1 MNQKFTVKILIEDF
15 KIGGTIAHKLDCNS
29 SWTCSWSKDVIKEL
43 KTPKNSSSID
53 SLILYYNFSNT
64 ISSSEL
70 IELLRKNYKDSK
82 ILCIVPEDFILRS
95 KDILLEPNVVDI
107 IRTSP
112 ILLDM
117 VWNHLVNIYN
127 ESKLKKKLAS
137 IEDKTSFI
145 ANSHVMQ
152 EVNRLIEKAAS
163 SDINVCIYGETGTGK
178 DVIAKQIHKLSNR
191 ATYPFVAVNVAAI
204 PNDLAESL
212 FFGHEKGAFTGAT
225 SKRIGFFEEANNGTL
240 FLDEIGDMD
249 LKMQVKLLR
258 AVQEG
263 RITRLG
269 GNGEIAVNVR
279 IIIATHIDMN
289 SLIEKNL
296 FREDLYYRLMGL
308 TINVP
313 KLSQRGKDILSLA
326 NMFITDFC
334 AKNKMAICHL
344 SEFAEDALMNYH
356 FPGNIRELKS
366 IMELAVVLCNNNI
379 INKED
384 LSLKVS
390 IDKKRDLLDV
400 ERTLEAYEAII
411 IKHFLNKYNNKVR
424 LVADKLRISKTK
436 IYSMIQDERL

>member
-1 MNQKFTVKILIEDF
+1 MNQKFYIRILVEDS
-15 KIGGTIAHKLDCNS
+15 KIGGAITHKLDCNS
-29 SWTCSWSKDVIKEL
+29 SWACSWSKDVIKEL
-43 KTPKNSSSID
+43 KTPSISSPID
-53 SLILYYNFSNT
+53 TLILYYDFSST
-64 ISSSEL
+64 IFSSEL
-70 IELLRKNYKDSK
+70 IELLRKNYKNSK
-82 ILCIVPEDFILRS
+82 ILCVVPEDFILFS

-117 VWNHLVNIYN
+117 LWNHIVNIHN
-127 ESKLKKKLAS
+127 ESKLKKKLAF
-137 IEDKTSFI
+137 IEDKTYFI
-145 ANSHVMQ
+145 ANSPSMQ
-152 EVNRLIEKAAS
+152 GTNRLIEKAAS

-178 DVIAKQIHKLSNR
+178 DVIAKRIHKLSSR
-191 ATYPFVAVNVAAI
+191 ANQPFVAVNVATI

-225 SKRIGFFEEANNGTL
+225 SRRIGFFEEANKGTL

-258 AVQEG
+258 VLQEG

-279 IIIATHIDMN
+279 IIIATHTDMN

-313 KLSQRGKDILSLA
+313 KLSERGDDILLLA

-334 AKNKMAICHL
+334 AKNKKALCHL
-344 SEFAEDALMNYH
+344 SDSAKDALMEYN

-366 IMELAVVLCNNNI
+366 MMELAVVLCNENTI
-379 INKED
+379 RYED
-384 LSLKVS
+384 LSLKTNCV
-390 IDKKRDLLDV
+390 KKRDFLEI
-400 ERTLEAYEAII
+400 ERTLEDYELII
-411 IKHFLNKYNNKVR
+411 IKHFLEKYDNKVR
-424 LVADKLRISKTK
+424 LVADKLNISKTK
-436 IYSMIQDERL
+436 IYSMIQEDKL